1 MYDQTEDALR
11 GTTADPRFAGSEVAA
26 EPQQEVPHAV
36 NRLEQANSQLHEVTK
51 VLHERLASVRNE
63 HSNKEAADQAVRGYS
78 SELARRIGEQ
88 ADRTEMATAVIVK
101 ILNELEV

>member
-1 MYDQTEDALR
+1 MYEQPEDALR
-11 GTTADPRFAGSEVAA
+11 GTIADPRFAGSEVAA
-26 EPQQEVPHAV
+26 EPQQEVPHAMS
-36 NRLEQANSQLHEVTK
+36 RLEMANSSLHNVTK
-51 VLHERLASVRNE
+51 ELHERLQSVRNE
-63 HSNKEAADQAVRGYS
+63 HSNKDTADQAVRGYS

>member
-1 MYDQTEDALR
+1 MYDEKEALR

-26 EPQQEVPHAV
+26 EPQQEVPHAMS
-36 NRLEQANSQLHEVTK
+36 RLEMANSTLHNVTK
-51 VLHERLASVRNE
+51 ELHERLASVRNE
-63 HSNKEAADQAVRGYS
+63 HSAQSESDKAARGYG

-88 ADRTEMATAVIVK
+88 ADRTEVATQVIVK